1 MTTKS
6 IRLLGAAFWVSC
18 LVLGGGWLVASSRE
32 GAKPLISS
40 VWTPTDTMI
49 LADPTLSLSVGDAA
63 FAKDSV
69 ADTWHQVGHV
79 LRVNP
84 EAKTVT
90 LSLYEPLNLERET
103 QFWDPDQSISA
114 TLHRSS
120 GKVDDVIATLL
131 PKPKREQLAQKISA
145 AMRAHGKEI
154 SEAMLP
160 LVFETVRQS
169 LPVIESELTAS
180 LKRHDAEVEAIATRF
195 REDIIQEQMVPLVR
209 TEVLPVL
216 QLHGREPA
224 ESIGREI
231 WGKASLWR
239 FGWRALYDSAPL
251 PERELV
257 REEWS
262 RFVEQEVVPIVED
275 HLDEIAEA
283 VEAILRDLA
292 ANDVLRERLGDVALQ
307 IVNDDEARDLLRTI
321 VMEAIV
327 DNERLRQVWV
337 NVWTSPEAR
346 EKLRTAGER
355 LEPVIREIG
364 DEVMGTRREGIEP
377 GFARVL
383 RNQILGKDKVW
394 ITLKNEPNLGA
405 DPSQPIALRVATD
418 FTPYP
423 IVHLASPE

>member
-32 GAKPLISS
+32 GAKPLLSS

-364 DEVMGTRREGIEP
+364 DEVMGTRRGGIEP

>member
-40 VWTPTDTMI
+40 VWTPTDTAI
-49 LADPTLSLSVGDAA
+49 LADPTSSLSVGDAA

-216 QLHGREPA
+216 QHHGREPA

-394 ITLKNEPNLGA
+394 ITLKNEPDLGA

>member
-1 MTTKS
+1 MTKKS
-6 IRLLGAAFWVSC
+6 IRLLGAAFWLSC
-18 LVLGGGWLVASSRE
+18 LVLGGGWLVASSRD

-40 VWTPTDTMI
+40 VWTPTDTVI
-49 LADPTLSLSVGDAA
+49 LFDPTSSLSVGDAA
-63 FAKDSV
+63 FAKDSI

-84 EAKTVT
+84 AAKTVT
-90 LSLYEPLNLERET
+90 LSLYEPFDLERET
-103 QFWDPDQSISA
+103 QFWDPGQSISA

-169 LPVIESELTAS
+169 LPVIESELSAS
-180 LKRHDAEVEAIATRF
+180 LKRHDAEVEAIAARF

-216 QLHGREPA
+216 RLHGREPA

-292 ANDVLRERLGDVALQ
+292 ANEVLRERLGDVALQ

>member
-32 GAKPLISS
+32 GAKPLLSS

-63 FAKDSV
+63 FAKDLV

-283 VEAILRDLA
+283 VESILRDLA

-337 NVWTSPEAR
+337 NVWTSPDAR

>member
-32 GAKPLISS
+32 GAKPLLSS

-49 LADPTLSLSVGDAA
+49 LADPTSSLSVGDAA

-103 QFWDPDQSISA
+103 QFWDSDQSISA

-283 VEAILRDLA
+283 VESILRDLA

>member
-32 GAKPLISS
+32 GAKPLLSS

-145 AMRAHGKEI
+145 AMRTHGKEI

>member
-1 MTTKS
+1 MTKKS
-6 IRLLGAAFWVSC
+6 IRLLGAAFWLSC
-18 LVLGGGWLVASSRE
+18 LVLGGGWLVASSRD

-40 VWTPTDTMI
+40 VWTPTDSVI
-49 LADPTLSLSVGDAA
+49 LSDPTLSLSVGDAA

-90 LSLYEPLNLERET
+90 LSLYEPFDLERET

-169 LPVIESELTAS
+169 LPVIESELSAS
-180 LKRHDAEVEAIATRF
+180 LKRHDAEVEAIAARF

-216 QLHGREPA
+216 RLHGREPA

-292 ANDVLRERLGDVALQ
+292 ANEVLRERLGDVALQ

>member
-1 MTTKS
+1 MTTQT
-6 IRLLGAAFWVSC
+6 IRLLGAAFWLGC
-18 LVLGGGWLVASSRE
+18 LVIGGGWLIASSRG
-32 GAKPLISS
+32 GARPLVSA
-40 VWTPTDTMI
+40 VWTPTESVV
-49 LADPTLSLSVGDAA
+49 LADPTSALSVGDAA
-63 FAKDSV
+63 FAKDPGR
-69 ADTWHQVGHV
+69 DQWHQVGHV
-79 LRVNP
+79 GQVNP
-84 EAKTVT
+84 AAKTVT
-90 LSLYEPLNLERET
+90 LTLYAPVDLDLDNP
-103 QFWDPDQSISA
+103 FWDRGQPIDA

-131 PKPKREQLAQKISA
+131 PKPKREELARKISA
-145 AMRAHGKEI
+145 AMREHGEEI

-160 LVFETVRQS
+160 LVFETFRQS
-169 LPVIESELTAS
+169 LPVIESELVAS
-180 LKRHDAEVEAIATRF
+180 LKRHDAELESITTRF
-195 REDIIQEQMVPLVR
+195 REEIVQDQMVPLIR

-216 QLHGREPA
+216 RLHGREPA
-224 ESIGREI
+224 EVIGREI

-262 RFVEQEVVPIVED
+262 RFVEQEVVPIVEE
-275 HLDEIAEA
+275 HLDEITEA

-292 ANDVLRERLGDVALQ
+292 ANEVLRDQLGKVALQ
-307 IVNDDEARDLLRTI
+307 IVQDDEARDLLQTI
-321 VMEAIV
+321 VMEAVV
-327 DNERLRQVWV
+327 DNDRLRQVWV
-337 NVWTSPEAR
+337 DVWTSPEAR

-355 LEPVIREIG
+355 LEPIIREIG
-364 DEVMGTRREGIEP
+364 DEVMGTRRDGIEP

-394 ITLKNEPNLGA
+394 LTLKTEPRLGA

>member
-32 GAKPLISS
+32 GAKPLLSS
-40 VWTPTDTMI
+40 VWTPTDTVI

-103 QFWDPDQSISA
+103 QVWDPDQSISA

>member
-32 GAKPLISS
+32 GAKPLLSS

-49 LADPTLSLSVGDAA
+49 LADPTSSLSVGDAA

-90 LSLYEPLNLERET
+90 LSLYEPMNLESET

-283 VEAILRDLA
+283 VESILRDLA

-337 NVWTSPEAR
+337 NVWTSPDAR

>member
-40 VWTPTDTMI
+40 VWTPTDTVI

-120 GKVDDVIATLL
+120 GKVDDVLATLL
-131 PKPKREQLAQKISA
+131 PKPKREQLAKKISA
-145 AMRAHGKEI
+145 AMRTHGKEI

-307 IVNDDEARDLLRTI
+307 IVKDDVARDLLRTI

-337 NVWTSPEAR
+337 NVWTSPDAR

>member
-1 MTTKS
+1 MTKKS
-6 IRLLGAAFWVSC
+6 IRLLGAAFWLSC
-18 LVLGGGWLVASSRE
+18 LVLGGGWLVASSRD

-40 VWTPTDTMI
+40 VWTPTDSVI
-49 LADPTLSLSVGDAA
+49 LSDPTSTLSVGDAA

-90 LSLYEPLNLERET
+90 LSLYEPFDLERET

-169 LPVIESELTAS
+169 LPVIESELSAS
-180 LKRHDAEVEAIATRF
+180 LKRHDAEVEVIAARF

-216 QLHGREPA
+216 RLHGREPA

-292 ANDVLRERLGDVALQ
+292 ANEVLRERLGDVALQ

>member
-32 GAKPLISS
+32 GAKPLLSS

-49 LADPTLSLSVGDAA
+49 LADPTSSLSVGDAA

-283 VEAILRDLA
+283 VESILRDLA

>member
-1 MTTKS
+1 MTTRT
-6 IRLLGAAFWVSC
+6 IRSLGAVFWIVC
-18 LVLGGGWLVASSRE
+18 LVVVGGWLVASSRG
-32 GAKPLISS
+32 GAQPLVSA
-40 VWTPTDTMI
+40 VWTPTNSVE
-49 LADPTLSLSVGDAA
+49 LSDPTATLSVGDAA
-63 FAKDSV
+63 FAKDVS
-69 ADTWHQVGHV
+69 ADEWHQVGHV
-79 LRVNP
+79 LRVDP
-84 EAKTVT
+84 DTKTAT
-90 LSLYEPLNLERET
+90 LSLYEPLDQDRET
-103 QFWDPDQSISA
+103 SFWDRRQPIEA

-131 PKPKREQLAQKISA
+131 PRPKREQLAQKISA
-145 AMRAHGKEI
+145 AMREHGEEI

-169 LPVIESELTAS
+169 LPVIESELAAS
-180 LKRHDAEVEAIATRF
+180 LRRHDAEIETISARF
-195 REDIIQEQMVPLVR
+195 REDIIQGQMVPLVR

-216 QLHGREPA
+216 RLHGRGPA
-224 ESIGREI
+224 EEIGREI

-262 RFVEQEVVPIVED
+262 RFVEEEVVPIVEN

-346 EKLRTAGER
+346 EKLRAAGER

-364 DEVMGTRREGIEP
+364 DEVMGTRSDGIEP

-394 ITLKNEPNLGA
+394 ITLKNESASGA
-405 DPSQPIALRVATD
+405 HPARPIALRVATD

>member
-40 VWTPTDTMI
+40 VWTPTDTAI

-63 FAKDSV
+63 FAKDSG

-90 LSLYEPLNLERET
+90 LSLYEPLKLERET

-131 PKPKREQLAQKISA
+131 PKPKREQLAKKISA

-195 REDIIQEQMVPLVR
+195 REDVIQEQMVPLVR

-394 ITLKNEPNLGA
+394 ITLKNEPDLGA

>member
-32 GAKPLISS
+32 GAKPLLSS

-145 AMRAHGKEI
+145 AMRTHGKEI

-180 LKRHDAEVEAIATRF
+180 LKRHDAEVKAIATRF

>member
-40 VWTPTDTMI
+40 VWTPTDTVIM
-49 LADPTLSLSVGDAA
+49 ADPTLSLSVGDAA
-63 FAKDSV
+63 FAKDSG

-131 PKPKREQLAQKISA
+131 PKPKREQLAKKISA

-195 REDIIQEQMVPLVR
+195 RENIIQEQMVPLVR

-283 VEAILRDLA
+283 VESILRDLA

>member
-1 MTTKS
+1 MTKKS
-6 IRLLGAAFWVSC
+6 IRLLGAAFWLSC
-18 LVLGGGWLVASSRE
+18 LVLGGGWLVASSRD

-40 VWTPTDTMI
+40 VWTPTDSVI
-49 LADPTLSLSVGDAA
+49 LSDPTLSLSVGDAA
-63 FAKDSV
+63 FAKDSG

-90 LSLYEPLNLERET
+90 LSLYEPFDLERET

-169 LPVIESELTAS
+169 LPVIESELSAS
-180 LKRHDAEVEAIATRF
+180 LKRHDAEVEAIAARF

-216 QLHGREPA
+216 RLHGREPA

-292 ANDVLRERLGDVALQ
+292 ANEVLRERLGDVALQ

>member
-180 LKRHDAEVEAIATRF
+180 LKRHDAEVEVIATRF

>member
-32 GAKPLISS
+32 GAKPLLSS

-49 LADPTLSLSVGDAA
+49 LADPTSSLSVGDAA

-394 ITLKNEPNLGA
+394 ITLKSEPNLGA